1 MSQFKIH
8 GETDVGQV
16 RDSNEDCVDWHLSK
30 EQDSALAIVA
40 DGVGGFA
47 GGEIA
52 SRLAVEHTH
61 NTICRTIDQD
71 SQSWDAESARMVW
84 RVMDAVADANQ
95 AIFNV
100 RSENV
105 EIGRMGT
112 TLVMALAHADN
123 LCIAHVGDSRC
134 YRFRDGVLQQLTVD
148 HSMAQELCSSG
159 IVGRNMAYR
168 NVLTRTLGV
177 ERCVEPEVTM
187 QATEVKDLY
196 LLCSDG
202 LSSYVDD
209 EMISSILEQDMDL
222 PETVSQLVSAANEAG
237 GQDNISVVMI
247 QRTS

>member
-8 GETDVGQV
+8 GETDVGRV
-16 RDSNEDCVDWHLSK
+16 RDNNEDCIDWYLSK
-30 EQDSALAIVA
+30 AADSALAVVA

-52 SRLAVEHTH
+52 SRLAIEHTCER
-61 NTICRTIDQD
+61 ICKIINQD

-84 RVMDAVADANQ
+84 RVMDAVADANE
-95 AIFNV
+95 AIFSV
-100 RSENV
+100 RSKNA

-112 TLVMALAHADN
+112 TLVTALAHGDN

-134 YRFRDGVLQQLTVD
+134 YRFRDRVLEQLTLD
-148 HSMAQELCSSG
+148 HSMAQELCGTG
-159 IVGRNMAYR
+159 IVGKNMAYR

-187 QATEVKDLY
+187 QHTAVNDIY

-202 LSSYVDD
+202 LSSYIDD
-209 EMISSILEQDMDL
+209 EMISNILEQEAEL
-222 PETVSQLVSAANEAG
+222 PETVSKLVSIANDAG
-237 GQDNISVVMI
+237 GQDNISVVLI
-247 QRTS
+247 QRTA